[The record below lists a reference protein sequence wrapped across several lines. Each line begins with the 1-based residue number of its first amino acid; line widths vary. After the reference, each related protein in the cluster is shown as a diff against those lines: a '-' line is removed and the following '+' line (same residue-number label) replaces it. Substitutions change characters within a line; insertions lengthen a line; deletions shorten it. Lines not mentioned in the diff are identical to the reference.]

1 MQSRRAV
8 WLLQHLLPKDLSSSV
23 AYRLARSRRAWL
35 KDPLIRAFANAY
47 RVDMSEAQYPDL
59 AHYATFNEFFTRSLR
74 AGARPIAPGADVVVS
89 PADGTLTEHGTIDGD
104 RLMQAKGIAY
114 SLEEL
119 LGESG
124 REVEALRGGSYF
136 TIYLAPH
143 NYHRVHSP
151 LDANLRRTR
160 YLPGRRFS
168 VSRATAAS
176 IEGIFCRNERAA
188 CWFDTDA
195 GPLVVVLVGALNVS
209 SISTFNLG
217 EIPSG
222 RPLQWA
228 ETTDRP
234 VARGAEIGRFNMGS
248 TVIVLLGARELRWD
262 PRVAN
267 GAQVSMGT
275 PIGKLSAGEPP
286 SST

>member
-1 MQSRRAV
+1 
-8 WLLQHLLPKDLSSSV
+8 
-23 AYRLARSRRAWL
+23 
-35 KDPLIRAFANAY
+35 
-47 RVDMSEAQYPDL
+47 
-59 AHYATFNEFFTRSLR
+59 
-74 AGARPIAPGADVVVS
+74 
-89 PADGTLTEHGTIDGD
+89 
-104 RLMQAKGIAY
+104 
-114 SLEEL
+114 
-119 LGESG
+119 
-124 REVEALRGGSYF
+124 
-136 TIYLAPH
+136 
-143 NYHRVHSP
+143 
-151 LDANLRRTR
+151 
-160 YLPGRRFS
+160 

-195 GPLVVVLVGALNVS
+195 GPLVVVFVGALNVS